1 MRQHFE
7 LGQVLRKRYQG
18 FLNETYNRHEI
29 WVRSTDYDRTLMSAE
44 ANLAGMYPPN
54 GSQVFNPSLDWQP
67 IPVHTVPQSEEQLLS
82 FPQPNCPRYEK
93 LMNESKQT
101 EAFLNMTRTYKDLL
115 EMVRNHTGAKDS
127 RIETVWSVYDT
138 LFCEAQHNLTAPDW
152 VTPEVMTNL
161 RKLKNFS
168 FQLMFGVYKRE
179 EKCRLQ
185 GGILLN
191 QIVKN
196 ISASAVPNHKKP
208 LKMVV
213 YSAHD
218 TTMVALQSALNVFN
232 GKQPPYAA
240 CHMFE
245 LFQEDNG
252 SFSVAMFYRNDSS
265 KEPYPLALPGCAQY
279 CPLQEFI
286 SLLNPVIPVDREQ
299 ECQIAAERKDT
310 EMIIGLALFSCILL
324 ILIVLLLTVLCRQRD
339 SGHSGHS
346 LLINEEE
353 LPS

>member
-1 MRQHFE
+1 EGMRQHFE
-7 LGQVLRKRYQG
+7 LGQVLKKRYQG

-44 ANLAGMYPPN
+44 ANLAGMYPPD

-82 FPQPNCPRYEK
+82 FPQPSCPRYEK
-93 LMNESKQT
+93 LMNESRQT
-101 EAFLNMTRTYKDLL
+101 EAFLNMTRTYK
-115 EMVRNHTGAKDS
+115 
-127 RIETVWSVYDT
+127 
-138 LFCEAQHNLTAPDW
+138 AQHNLTAPDW

-185 GGILLN
+185 GGILLH

-286 SLLNPVIPVDREQ
+286 SLINPVIPVNREQ
-299 ECQIAAERKDT
+299 ECQITAERKDT
-310 EMIIGLALFSCILL
+310 EQARAFLSLSWSC
-324 ILIVLLLTVLCRQRD
+324 
-339 SGHSGHS
+339 
-346 LLINEEE
+346 
-353 LPS
+353 